1 MDPSIFFFKF
11 TFKTVT
17 SIFSVH
23 AFPTLTFRIKRL
35 KLQLEHLEQFDQALL
50 PLTQWSENFLSLL
63 RSSSQV
69 DIADLEAVFIKLKV
83 RDQ

>member
-1 MDPSIFFFKF
+1 MDPSIFFKF

-69 DIADLEAVFIKLKV
+69 DIADLEAVFFKLKV